1 MYKKVTNNHKFD
13 KRIVKRLILA
23 VKSIH
28 ALYGDLLIEISVF
41 GSYAKGSQ
49 KRYSSVDL
57 LVVVTES
64 DERFVKRNADVQKLL
79 NENDEIPLIDPLIY
93 KEEEILDLI
102 HEKESFI
109 VSALKETFVVWNN
122 FNEINL
128 EEVKDSNR
136 IPSRYLAS
144 IPNLEEID

>member
-1 MYKKVTNNHKFD
+1 MYKKVTNNPKFD
-13 KRIVKRLILA
+13 KRIVTRLMQS
-23 VKSIH
+23 VKSVH
-28 ALYGDLLIEISVF
+28 ALYGDSLIEISVF

-64 DERFVKRNADVQKLL
+64 DERFVKRNSDVQKLL

-102 HEKESFI
+102 HKKESFI

-122 FNEINL
+122 FNEIDL
-128 EEVKDSNR
+128 EAIKDSNR